1 MAFIT
6 AWPVTGERK
15 GDWERMV
22 QYYGLCE
29 VLPDRARPQQAEK
42 SFRDWA
48 YKKRLAYVEGENMVA
63 FDPKVY
69 NPKDSLD
76 RNRFG
81 LLLRYIRPR
90 EFSAFKRD
98 VEEAFNIRS
107 MYVLDAIKSYWLTE
121 GVIHD
126 LNGRLVADRELL
138 RLMGFSYLELV
149 QALDGV
155 VKREYLADVIN
166 GHALLDPVFGTEFG
180 NYFVNFDILKERFFE
195 AEFLLHA
202 AGHPTPLD
210 QLGQQMGVDDLEDLK
225 AILREAKNRFDVNI
239 EVTESHVMFGAPSQ
253 KSIEGLIQ
261 RERSSRHRLEQSET
275 QLKERLK
282 TVKDLLDR
290 YNAREAKILNEA
302 EQLREEGRLVW
313 IKAKVV
319 DAAYKHIEGGRKIS

>member
-6 AWPVTGERK
+6 AWPVNGERK
-15 GDWERMV
+15 GDWDRMV

-29 VLPDRARPQQAEK
+29 VLPDRSRPEQTEK
-42 SFRDWA
+42 TFRDWA
-48 YKKRLAYVEGENMVA
+48 YKKRLAFVEGENMVA
-63 FDPKVY
+63 FDPKTY

-76 RNRFG
+76 RGRFG
-81 LLLRYIRPR
+81 FLLRYIRPR

-98 VEEAFNIRS
+98 VEEHLNIRS
-107 MYVLDAIKSYWLTE
+107 MYVLDAIKGYWLRE

-126 LNGRLVADRELL
+126 VGGRISADRELL

-149 QALDGV
+149 NALDGV
-155 VKREYLADVIN
+155 VKREYLSDVIN
-166 GHALLDPVFGTEFG
+166 GQALLDPVFGSEFG
-180 NYFVNFDILKERFFE
+180 HYFVNFDILKERFFE

-202 AGHPTPLD
+202 AGHPISLD
-210 QLGQQMGVDDLEDLK
+210 QLGQQMGVDDLDDLQ
-225 AILREAKNRFDVNI
+225 AILREAKSRFDVNI
-239 EVTESHVMFGAPSQ
+239 EVTDSHVMFGAPSQ

-261 RERSSRHRLEQSET
+261 RERNNRKRLDESED

-290 YNAREAKILNEA
+290 YNAREAKILNEV
-302 EQLREEGRLVW
+302 EQNREEGRVVW

-319 DAAYKHIEGGRKIS
+319 DAALGHIEGERKVS